1 MNLTN
6 DVISK
11 CYNVSKGYKDSEE
24 DNETWLETFSDM
36 NYFIGTHFSIGTHF
50 WQVVKNNF
58 EFFRF
63 YLFKFVFVTLVEV
76 RKICFFECM
85 TLIMEYFCWNLVA
98 FKN

>member
-24 DNETWLETFSDM
+24 HNETWLETFSDM

-76 RKICFFECM
+76 RTICFFECM
-85 TLIMEYFCWNLVA
+85 TLFI
-98 FKN
+98 